1 MKKYISILM
10 AACLVISLTVSVM
23 GADEREEEIVLYEN
37 PSSSE
42 SDPVDEDLEEL
53 EIESGEEVIE
63 DASVEDQT
71 EDPSDQ
77 AEEEEED
84 EDDEFESIYTD
95 TLEVNADTVMLMS
108 NLPEDNDYPSGAP
121 LQGGVYIH
129 ADTVQLGEIIIYVPT
144 EDQYKAFT
152 YNTSGQPINI
162 TGSTITGYTYTGND
176 YYVRWNSFGQAQY
189 RLVNNTGYG
198 TSYED
203 LNISEV
209 LNTNVVFIEGN
220 EDLNPLPDDTVLSI
234 LIFSLVGGCFF
245 CLLLKRL

>member
-1 MKKYISILM
+1 MKKILSFIM
-10 AACLVISLTVSVM
+10 AAIIISSLTVSVI
-23 GADEREEEIVLYEN
+23 GVDEQEEEIVLYEN

-42 SDPVDEDLEEL
+42 PDPVEEPSEEPLE
-53 EIESGEEVIE
+53 ESGEEVIE
-63 DASVEDQT
+63 DDASEDQT

-77 AEEEEED
+77 TEEED
-84 EDDEFESIYTD
+84 DEELESIYTD

-129 ADTVQLGEIIIYVPT
+129 ADTSQLGEIIIYVPT

-189 RLVNNTGYG
+189 RLVNNSGYG

-203 LNISEV
+203 LDISEV

-220 EDLNPLPDDTVLSI
+220 EDLNPLPDATVLSI